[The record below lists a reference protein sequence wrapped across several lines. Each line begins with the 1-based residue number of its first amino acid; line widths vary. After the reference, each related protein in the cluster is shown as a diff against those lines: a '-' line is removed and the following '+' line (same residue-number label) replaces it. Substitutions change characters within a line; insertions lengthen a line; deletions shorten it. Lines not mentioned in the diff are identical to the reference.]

1 MYRVDHVLGMP
12 LLHNLLAMRTSNRTL
27 REVWSAEHITEID
40 VLWEET
46 LALEGRAA
54 FYDSAGP
61 LTDVIH
67 SHVLQVLCVALM
79 EPAVDASVDACR
91 DRTVDV
97 LRAARPGRRDP
108 RRTPAGS
115 PVHGERGT
123 PQDSSPRRA
132 ARGVGGF
139 PITSPRRASS
149 QTAGP
154 KRGPRSC
161 CVSTRRGGGTRAWC
175 CVPARRWR
183 SGARACSCTF
193 ALSRGRGV
201 GATTR
206 THARSCGSASTART
220 ISTSSCSAER
230 SGRQSTAPHS
240 GSEGRRRP
248 PAGHRTPAG
257 PRTPAG
263 HRTPTCSST
272 FFPAAADW
280 RSAPMSPRRPGACS
294 IRSSPRGGEMRSR
307 SGRTRP
313 APPGLCRPSDWGDRR
328 PTNCSS

>member
-54 FYDSAGP
+54 FYDSAGA

-91 DRTVDV
+91 DRKVDV

-206 THARSCGSASTART
+206 THARSCGSASTARRYRPRAARPNARAARAQRR
-220 ISTSSCSAER
+220 IPALR
-230 SGRQSTAPHS
+230 AAAGRPRVTARP
-240 GSEGRRRP
+240 RVPARPRVTARPRARRP
-248 PAGHRTPAG
+248 SFRRQPTGG
-257 PRTPAG
+257 PR
-263 HRTPTCSST
+263 R
-272 FFPAAADW
+272 
-280 RSAPMSPRRPGACS
+280 
-294 IRSSPRGGEMRSR
+294 
-307 SGRTRP
+307 
-313 APPGLCRPSDWGDRR
+313 
-328 PTNCSS
+328 